1 MLRKWFNA
9 REAVDAGV
17 SLADQFPRPPKPV
30 SAPRGKLEQLHRA
43 HGEALRDYLRRA
55 VHELQTRR
63 LNFYKRAWFANS
75 FKWRLVENG
84 VDAETANEWTQ
95 TLVLQIS
102 SNGTNSAPSH
112 KASIARADG
121 SGLKTARRLS
131 ALGDEA
137 YAQGAYAEAVTHFQ
151 DLVALKPHDAAALNS
166 LGAALSKLGRY
177 PEAED
182 HFRKAIG
189 RQPNHPA
196 AHGNLGAV
204 YLARG
209 RFFEAENS
217 LRRALK
223 LKPADLVHRCNFGLT
238 LVNLRRLRDAKV
250 EFERV
255 LKVAP
260 RHVEALVGLG
270 LIASAEGRFDEA
282 GVMFNRALQVNPKL
296 PNAWAALASIRKMH
310 STDGAWLERA
320 EEIAAGGITP
330 VEESTL
336 RFAIGKYCDDVQQFE
351 RAFKSYKRANEL
363 LKTLADEYQAE
374 VITRFT
380 DDLIRVYTRETL
392 SNVGSGASAS
402 MKPVF
407 VVGMMRSGT
416 SLVEQIIASH
426 PAATG
431 AGELAFWN
439 DVVRK
444 HDALIRREPLGERLR
459 KELAEDY
466 LRDLARYSVDALRV
480 VDKAPVNSAFLGV
493 IHSVFPKARIIYM
506 RRDPIDACLSC
517 YFQPLTA
524 TLNFTMDL
532 SDLAHYYREHQ
543 RLMAHWR
550 DVLPPGT
557 ILDVPY
563 AELVAD
569 QEGWTRKILDFLGLE
584 WDQRC
589 MDFHRTTRPVVTASY
604 WQVRQRIY
612 NDSVQR
618 WRHYRKF
625 IGPLLDLKDQ

>member
-1 MLRKWFNA
+1 MLHKWFKP
-9 REAVDAGV
+9 REAVDAGIA
-17 SLADQFPRPPKPV
+17 LADRFPAAPGKP
-30 SAPRGKLEQLHRA
+30 EQLRRTR
-43 HGEALRDYLRRA
+43 GQALRDNLRRA
-55 VHELQTRR
+55 VREVQTLR
-63 LNFYKRAWFANS
+63 LNFYKRAWFASS
-75 FKWRLVENG
+75 FKWRLLENG
-84 VDAETANEWTQ
+84 VDTDTANEWTQ
-95 TLVLQIS
+95 TLVLEIAS
-102 SNGTNSAPSH
+102 KRTNSVPSRESP
-112 KASIARADG
+112 AVQANR
-121 SGLKTARRLS
+121 SGLRAARRHS
-131 ALGDEA
+131 ELGHGA
-137 YAQGAYAEAVTHFQ
+137 YARGAYAEAVTHFQ
-151 DLVALKPHDAAALNS
+151 DLVALKPNDATALNG
-166 LGAALSKLGRY
+166 LGTVLSKLGRY
-177 PEAED
+177 REAED
-182 HFRKAIG
+182 HFRKAID

-196 AHGNLGAV
+196 AHGNLGVV

-209 RFFEAENS
+209 RFLEAENS

-223 LKPADLVHRCNFGLT
+223 LKPADLVHRCNLGLT
-238 LVNLRRLRDAKV
+238 LVHLSRLREAKV

-270 LIASAEGRFDEA
+270 LIANAEGRFDEA
-282 GVMFNRALQVNPKL
+282 GVMFNRALEVNPKL
-296 PNAWAALASIRKMH
+296 PVALAALAGIRKMTA
-310 STDGAWLERA
+310 SDGAWLERA
-320 EEIAAGGITP
+320 ERIVAGGITP
-330 VEESTL
+330 VDEASL
-336 RFAIGKYCDDVQQFE
+336 RFAMGKYCDDVQQFE
-351 RAFKSYKRANEL
+351 RAFKNYKCANGL
-363 LKTLADEYQAE
+363 LKTFADKYQPDA
-374 VITRFT
+374 VTRFA
-380 DDLIRVYTRETL
+380 DDLIRVYTRATL
-392 SNVGSGASAS
+392 SNAGSGASAS
-402 MKPVF
+402 TRPVF

-444 HDALIRREPLGERLR
+444 HDALIRREPLSDSLR

-466 LRDLARYSVDALRV
+466 LRDLTRHCVDALRV
-480 VDKAPVNSAFLGV
+480 IDKAPVNSSFLGV

-506 RRDPIDACLSC
+506 RRNPIDTCLSC

-524 TLNFTMDL
+524 SLNFTMDL

-550 DVLPPGT
+550 AVLPPGT

-569 QEGWTRKILDFLGLE
+569 QEGWTRKILDFVGLE
-584 WDQRC
+584 WDRRC
-589 MDFHRTTRPVVTASY
+589 LDFHTTARPVATASY

-625 IGPLLDLKDQ
+625 IGPLLDLKE